1 MFGIQKEQLQKVD
14 LMVLRNVYRKVEKI
28 SQELPDVPDSVYALN
43 EFDGVSVEQFNMVIS
58 DEFWAQVERLSLT
71 PEADRLSRMEMQYFV
86 GGLTGP
92 MADEFGPLFEEACGV
107 I

>member
-1 MFGIQKEQLQKVD
+1 
-14 LMVLRNVYRKVEKI
+14 
-28 SQELPDVPDSVYALN
+28 
-43 EFDGVSVEQFNMVIS
+43 
-58 DEFWAQVERLSLT
+58 
-71 PEADRLSRMEMQYFV
+71 MEMQYFV